1 MSDAPSKTASPAP
14 AGHPAGERERAVDAR
29 LLELFRK
36 QRTSPLMEEL
46 RKAVRSHVLAR
57 ETS

>member
-1 MSDAPSKTASPAP
+1 MSEVPSKAARPAP
-14 AGHPAGERERAVDAR
+14 AGPPASERERAVDAR